1 MENVIITKGLTKKYG
16 RKTII
21 ENIDLTIKKGEIYG
35 LIGRNGAGKTTLM
48 RVLLGMTDM
57 TSGEIILFEDNNI
70 KRGRLKTGSLIETPA
85 FYEKMTAFENLKTKA
100 KLIGLTNQNEKIDE
114 ALKTVGLYDVRN
126 EKSMNFSLG
135 MKQRLGIAMALL
147 GNPELLILDE
157 PINGLDPIA
166 IADVRNAL
174 KRVNEEKGVTI
185 LISSHIL
192 GEMEKIATKYGFIVD
207 SKLISELS
215 SQEVEE
221 KGIDLEEHFLGLVG
235 GNDNA

>member
-1 MENVIITKGLTKKYG
+1 
-16 RKTII
+16 
-21 ENIDLTIKKGEIYG
+21 
-35 LIGRNGAGKTTLM
+35 
-48 RVLLGMTDM
+48 M